1 MAVIKQGILGGVS
14 GKVGSV
20 VGTSWKGQ
28 AVLKAMPLS
37 VANPQSPGQTAQRG
51 KFSGI
56 VNIAQF
62 CLSSILQPVWN
73 PFASKMSGYNMFV
86 QKNVNSAF
94 NDAGVFQS
102 NALEISPKDGT
113 TTAIDS
119 ASALNGRE
127 YVDVAHSI
135 DLLGSDQ
142 METDKAFVLVCNPS
156 GFVLGSKEP
165 SALRTSEEVRCHLS
179 RPLVT
184 GEIIHIYLAFISADK
199 KRAFRTAHLAKTVT
213 AS

>member
-1 MAVIKQGILGGVS
+1 MGTIKQGILGGVS

-37 VANPQSPGQTAQRG
+37 VANPQTAAQTAQRG

-56 VNIAQF
+56 VNIAQY
-62 CLSSILQPVWN
+62 CLTSILQPVWN

-86 QKNVNSAF
+86 RSNVNSAF
-94 NDAGVFQS
+94 NDSGVFQPNS
-102 NALEISPKDGT
+102 LEISPKDGT
-113 TTAIDS
+113 TTPIDS
-119 ASALNGRE
+119 VSALNGRE
-127 YVDVAHSI
+127 YLDVAHAI
-135 DLLGSDQ
+135 DVLAPDQ
-142 METDKAFVLVCNPS
+142 MLSDKAYVLVCNPS

-165 SALRTSEEVRCHLS
+165 SSLRSSEEVRCYLS

-184 GEIIHIYLAFISADK
+184 GEIVHVYLAFVSDDK
-199 KRAFRTAHLAKTVT
+199 KRAFRSAHVAKTVT